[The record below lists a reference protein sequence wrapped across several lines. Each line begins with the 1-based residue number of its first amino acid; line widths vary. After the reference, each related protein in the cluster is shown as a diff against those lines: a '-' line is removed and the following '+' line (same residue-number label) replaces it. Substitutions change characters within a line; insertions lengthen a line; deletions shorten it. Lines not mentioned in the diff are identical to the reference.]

1 MKNGTLGAWLMM
13 KRLGILWLWR
23 RKDSEP
29 SEPQDKVQ
37 ISADNWDLLPDFAE
51 LNNEGRSYAQ
61 LLDSY
66 ISWIEERE
74 NCARGKL
81 TNEDMWKTN
90 TFQDCNSPTILIS
103 LWPLREKIWHQG
115 QYYILLRNEHS
126 DKLLKYSQTV
136 PEPVILFYL
145 ENTSFGSFH

>member
-1 MKNGTLGAWLMM
+1 M
-13 KRLGILWLWR
+13 

-61 LLDSY
+61 LLDSS
-66 ISWIEERE
+66 ISLIEERE

-81 TNEDMWKTN
+81 TNEDMWRTN
-90 TFQDCNSPTILIS
+90 TFQDSQDYFNISVTLKRENLTPTESSSFIAEKNILRS
-103 LWPLREKIWHQG
+103 
-115 QYYILLRNEHS
+115 Y
-126 DKLLKYSQTV
+126 
-136 PEPVILFYL
+136 
-145 ENTSFGSFH
+145 